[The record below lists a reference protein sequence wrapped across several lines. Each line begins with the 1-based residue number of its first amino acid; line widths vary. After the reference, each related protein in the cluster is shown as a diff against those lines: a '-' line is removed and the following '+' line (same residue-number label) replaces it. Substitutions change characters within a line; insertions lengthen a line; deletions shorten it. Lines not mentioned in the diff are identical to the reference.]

1 VGLYGSSFINLFYG
15 EVMMKDVLKER
26 GVRIIDGRRIV
37 AFVGVLDDA
46 TPNECLDCGHSSKT
60 HAEYELEG
68 VDEAEVVCP
77 ECGSLS
83 YYEGG

>member
-1 VGLYGSSFINLFYG
+1 
-15 EVMMKDVLKER
+15 
-26 GVRIIDGRRIV
+26 V

-46 TPNECLDCGHSSKT
+46 TPNECLDCKHIGNT

-83 YYEGG
+83 YYEGS